1 MATDKDELK
10 DALEEFDLCVES
22 EAENRANALENL
34 RFAKMGEQWPEEVRK
49 QRELEGRPCLRINKM
64 PAFIRQVVNDGRQN
78 KPAIKVHPADDEA
91 DPATAE
97 VMSGLI
103 RNIETTSDAEV
114 AYDTGLDFAVTCGVG
129 YWRVTA
135 EYAHDDTFDQDLK
148 IKAVPNMFSV
158 YGDPYSQAADSADW
172 NRAFVTELLP
182 KRVFESKY
190 KGADKVDW
198 NMGDYANL
206 RANWTDGEQILVAE
220 RWTRSEVRKKILK
233 LSDGRIVKE
242 DWYLEEVP
250 GLSGYANKDL
260 LDALGITVVAD
271 RETMSWKVKQQIMS
285 GAEVLETNDWRGIY
299 IPIVPV
305 YGDIVNIE
313 GKRYFRSLIDDAKD
327 PQRMFNY
334 WRPLALDTPIPT
346 PSGWTTMGA
355 IKVGD
360 EVLTEVGT
368 SARVIGE
375 SPIHLRRECYRVTFD
390 DGTAIVADAEHPWPV
405 EERAGR
411 KMAGFTWVER
421 LARTDELTPGKHFIK
436 TPAPLDLNDADLPIH
451 PYVLGVW
458 LGDGSSDSGT
468 ICQATGD
475 IEELRGLVDDCGYQ
489 ASIARHY
496 PDRVSVFTAYGLRS
510 QLRASGLLWNKH
522 IPPAYLRASLQQR
535 EALLQ
540 GLMDTDGS
548 IDGKG
553 QCSFTTTIPELAAG
567 FAELLRTLGIKAKA
581 CKRVGRVRLWA
592 DGRPASSHA
601 DAYQFSFT
609 PSRRDTVFRLTR
621 KLAVQKR
628 ERKEHLRRAK
638 RYAIRSVERVASVPV
653 KCIAIDAP
661 SHLFLAGEGMV
672 PTHNTTSTELVALA
686 PKAPWV
692 GPVGSFNSDSDKWAT
707 ANTETHQYLE
717 YDPVIEN
724 GAIMPPPQRQ
734 PFAGV
739 PAGALHEAM
748 NASDDMKAVTGIY
761 DASLGARSN
770 ETSGRAI
777 LARQREGDVSTF
789 HFMDNQ
795 SRAIRHTGRIL
806 IDLIPH
812 YYNSERII
820 RVLGPDKKPR
830 AVPINQPVIGPDGQP
845 QMRPDGKQLIYN
857 LAIGKYDLTV
867 ETGPSFTT
875 KREEAA
881 YQMTEFIRAFPQA
894 APLIGDMLAK
904 NMDWPEADEIAR
916 RLQAMLPPQIQGQNP
931 QVQQLQQQIQQMA
944 QNLSKLGQ
952 ELQQEKAG
960 KELEVRKLDIDAY
973 GKETDRLKVLGGGMT
988 PEMVQAMV
996 LQTIQQ
1002 VMQSPDV
1009 LPPAHPQMQ
1018 PQAPMA
1024 TQLPQQGMHQMPDG
1038 SMMQNAAMPQ
1048 MQQPPNPMM
1057 SQPQP
1062 GQEPGFLLP
1071 GQGQ

>member
-34 RFAKMGEQWPEEVRK
+34 RFAKLGEQWPEGIRK
-49 QRELEGRPCLRINKM
+49 LRDSEDRPCLTINKM

-78 KPAIKVHPADDEA
+78 KPSIKVHPADDEA

-97 VMSGLI
+97 VINGLI
-103 RNIETTSDAEV
+103 RNIETTSDSEV
-114 AYDTGLDFAVTCGVG
+114 AYDTALDFSVTGGFG

-135 EYAHDDTFDQDLK
+135 EHAHDDTFDQDLK
-148 IKAVPNMFSV
+148 IKAIPNVFSV

-182 KRVFESKY
+182 KKIFESKY
-190 KGADKVDW
+190 KGAEKVDW
-198 NMGDYANL
+198 NMGDYANM
-206 RANWTDGEQILVAE
+206 RANWTDGDQILVAE

-242 DWYLEEVP
+242 DWYLEKVP
-250 GLSGYANKDL
+250 GLDGITNKDI
-260 LDALGITVVAD
+260 LDAQRITVTAD

-334 WRPLALDTPIPT
+334 WR
-346 PSGWTTMGA
+346 
-355 IKVGD
+355 
-360 EVLTEVGT
+360 
-368 SARVIGE
+368 
-375 SPIHLRRECYRVTFD
+375 
-390 DGTAIVADAEHPWPV
+390 TA
-405 EERAGR
+405 
-411 KMAGFTWVER
+411 
-421 LARTDELTPGKHFIK
+421 
-436 TPAPLDLNDADLPIH
+436 
-451 PYVLGVW
+451 
-458 LGDGSSDSGT
+458 
-468 ICQATGD
+468 
-475 IEELRGLVDDCGYQ
+475 
-489 ASIARHY
+489 
-496 PDRVSVFTAYGLRS
+496 
-510 QLRASGLLWNKH
+510 
-522 IPPAYLRASLQQR
+522 
-535 EALLQ
+535 
-540 GLMDTDGS
+540 
-548 IDGKG
+548 
-553 QCSFTTTIPELAAG
+553 
-567 FAELLRTLGIKAKA
+567 
-581 CKRVGRVRLWA
+581 
-592 DGRPASSHA
+592 
-601 DAYQFSFT
+601 
-609 PSRRDTVFRLTR
+609 
-621 KLAVQKR
+621 
-628 ERKEHLRRAK
+628 
-638 RYAIRSVERVASVPV
+638 
-653 KCIAIDAP
+653 
-661 SHLFLAGEGMV
+661 
-672 PTHNTTSTELVALA
+672 STELVALA

-692 GPVGSFNSDSDKWAT
+692 GPVGSFNTDAGKWES
-707 ANTETHQYLE
+707 ANTATHQYIE

-739 PAGALHEAM
+739 PAGALQEAM

-761 DASLGARSN
+761 DASLGAKSN

-789 HFMDNQ
+789 HFIDNQ
-795 SRAIRHTGRIL
+795 ARAIRHTGRIL

-812 YYNSERII
+812 YYNTERII
-820 RVLGPDKKPR
+820 RVLGPDKKPQT
-830 AVPINQPVIGPDGQP
+830 VPVNQQIMGANGQP
-845 QMRPDGKQLIYN
+845 QMRPDGKPLIYN

-916 RLQAMLPPQIQGQNP
+916 RLQAVLPPQVQGQNP
-931 QVQQLQQQIQQMA
+931 QLQQAQQQIQQMS
-944 QNLSKLGQ
+944 QNLANLGQ
-952 ELQQEKAG
+952 QLQAEKAD
-960 KELEVRKLDIDAY
+960 KALEARKLDIDAY
-973 GKETDRLKVLGGGMT
+973 GKETDRLKVIGGGMT

-1009 LPPAHPQMQ
+1009 LPMPQ
-1018 PQAPMA
+1018 PAPMPP
-1024 TQLPQQGMHQMPDG
+1024 TQPAPPQDMHQMPG
-1038 SMMQNAAMPQ
+1038 APMMPNEAMPPQ
-1048 MQQPPNPMM
+1048 MPQGEPPMPPPEQMM
-1057 SQPQP
+1057 NQPQP
-1062 GQEPGFLLP
+1062 PQGGFFTP
-1071 GQGQ
+1071 NQTQ

>member
-10 DALEEFDLCVES
+10 DALEEFDMCVES

-34 RFAKMGEQWPEEVRK
+34 LFAKLGEQWPEAIRK
-49 QRELEGRPCLRINKM
+49 QRELEGRPSLTINKM
-64 PAFIRQVVNDGRQN
+64 PAFVRQVVNDGRQN

-182 KRVFESKY
+182 KSIFESKY

-242 DWYLEEVP
+242 DWYLEDIP
-250 GLSGYANKDL
+250 GAPGFKNKDF
-260 LDALGITVVAD
+260 LDTQGIAVVAD
-271 RETMSWKVKQQIMS
+271 RETMSWAVKQQIMS

-305 YGDIVNIE
+305 YGDIVNVE

-334 WRPLALDTPIPT
+334 WR
-346 PSGWTTMGA
+346 
-355 IKVGD
+355 
-360 EVLTEVGT
+360 
-368 SARVIGE
+368 
-375 SPIHLRRECYRVTFD
+375 
-390 DGTAIVADAEHPWPV
+390 
-405 EERAGR
+405 
-411 KMAGFTWVER
+411 
-421 LARTDELTPGKHFIK
+421 
-436 TPAPLDLNDADLPIH
+436 
-451 PYVLGVW
+451 
-458 LGDGSSDSGT
+458 
-468 ICQATGD
+468 
-475 IEELRGLVDDCGYQ
+475 
-489 ASIARHY
+489 
-496 PDRVSVFTAYGLRS
+496 
-510 QLRASGLLWNKH
+510 
-522 IPPAYLRASLQQR
+522 
-535 EALLQ
+535 
-540 GLMDTDGS
+540 
-548 IDGKG
+548 
-553 QCSFTTTIPELAAG
+553 
-567 FAELLRTLGIKAKA
+567 
-581 CKRVGRVRLWA
+581 
-592 DGRPASSHA
+592 
-601 DAYQFSFT
+601 
-609 PSRRDTVFRLTR
+609 
-621 KLAVQKR
+621 
-628 ERKEHLRRAK
+628 
-638 RYAIRSVERVASVPV
+638 
-653 KCIAIDAP
+653 
-661 SHLFLAGEGMV
+661 
-672 PTHNTTSTELVALA
+672 TTSTELVALA

-692 GPVGSFNSDSDKWAT
+692 GPAGSFNTDSDKWAT

-717 YDPVIEN
+717 YDIVDG
-724 GAIMPPPQRQ
+724 GAPPQRQ

-739 PAGALHEAM
+739 PAGALQEAM
-748 NASDDMKAVTGIY
+748 NAADDMKAVTGIY

-770 ETSGRAI
+770 ETSGKAI

-830 AVPINQPVIGPDGQP
+830 TVPINQPVIGPDGQP
-845 QMRPDGKQLIYN
+845 QMRPDGRQLIYN
-857 LAIGKYDLTV
+857 LAVGKYDLTV

-881 YQMTEFIRAFPQA
+881 YQMTEFIRAYPQA

-916 RLQAMLPPQIQGQNP
+916 RLQAMLPPQVQGQNP
-931 QVQQLQQQIQQMA
+931 QAMQMQQQIQQMS
-944 QNLSKLGQ
+944 QNLAKLGQ
-952 ELQQEKAG
+952 ELQAEKSDKA
-960 KELEVRKLDIDAY
+960 LEARKLDIDAY
-973 GKETDRLKVLGGGMT
+973 NAETNRIKVEAPAMT
-988 PEMVQAMV
+988 PQQIQALIMQTLAEV
-996 LQTIQQ
+996 LSNQQ
-1002 VMQSPDV
+1002 IGAQSGVPMQGAPSGMNVHQPQVNMPPNSMGDMRPPDV
-1009 LPPAHPQMQ
+1009 
-1018 PQAPMA
+1018 
-1024 TQLPQQGMHQMPDG
+1024 GMHQMPDG
-1038 SMMQNAAMPQ
+1038 STMPNAALPQ
-1048 MQQPPNPMM
+1048 MQQPPNQMM
-1057 SQPQP
+1057 NQPQP